1 MEGLMLVGRVAVV
14 LAFAAGIPLVGLM
27 LLNLRDRRRERILQ
41 TVLDELSSRELMG
54 RVAVRVRSGV
64 LWRRSVVMIH
74 ILAGAPDEIWKIMTR
89 LSRGLPEVQF
99 RLTGTVGWDPL
110 TPITLRLD
118 SGGPV
123 SRLAEPF
130 AAS

>member
-27 LLNLRDRRRERILQ
+27 LLNRRDRRREKILQ

-74 ILAGAPDEIWKIMTR
+74 ILAGAPDEIWEIMTR
-89 LSRGLPEVQF
+89 LSRQLPEVQF
-99 RLTGTVGWDPL
+99 RLTGTVGWDPV
-110 TPITLRLD
+110 TPFTMSLD
-118 SGGPV
+118 GRKPFP
-123 SRLAEPF
+123 RLAESFP
-130 AAS
+130 AS